1 MICFL
6 INFGEVKQMNI
17 NPKQNEIYAKRS
29 VNIGDANVD
38 IDILI
43 PDKLAKHGCRTMTL
57 PKDFYDPHTR
67 LGKMLN
73 KAIADYLTESDDYVV
88 CGMNKD
94 GSLK

>member
-1 MICFL
+1 
-6 INFGEVKQMNI
+6 MNI

-29 VNIGDANVD
+29 VNIGDASVD

-43 PDKLAKHGCRTMTL
+43 PDKLAKHGWRTMLL
-57 PKDFYDPHTR
+57 PSDFYDPHTR

-88 CGMNKD
+88 CGMNQD

>member
-1 MICFL
+1 MLCFL

-29 VNIGDANVD
+29 VNIGDASVD

-43 PDKLAKHGCRTMTL
+43 PDKLAKHGWRTMIL
-57 PKDFYDPHTR
+57 PKDFYDPNTR

-73 KAIADYLTESDDYVV
+73 KAIADYLTESDEYVV
-88 CGMNKD
+88 FGMNKD